1 MKKVLVSLLAV
12 LLLTTSLFAQQ
23 KRAFKET
30 RQHHQQKV
38 HLAKQLNFSA
48 EQKAQAKLYKENA
61 RKQLQELNKN
71 ENITVKEFRDRKAA
85 ILKEQKTKMQGLLTT
100 EQKAKL
106 TELKVQR
113 KEKAAQAQ
121 AMHVQKIKAKF
132 NLSDQQVAQMKAQH
146 DKVRSQMEAIK
157 NNDKLS
163 REERKEKMLA
173 LKTAAKEQ
181 RKKIFT
187 EEQLKKMEELRKNK
201 AAKMQAK

>member
-12 LLLTTSLFAQQ
+12 MLLTTSLFAQQ
-23 KRAFKET
+23 KRAFKPSH
-30 RQHHQQKV
+30 QLQQKT
-38 HLAKQLNFSA
+38 HLAKQLSFSA
-48 EQKAQAKLYKENA
+48 EQKAQAKLYKENT

-85 ILKEQKTKMQGLLTT
+85 ILKEQKTKMQGLLTA

-113 KEKAAQAQ
+113 KEKAVQAQ
-121 AMHVQKIKAKF
+121 ALHLQKMKTKL
-132 NLSDQQVAQMKAQH
+132 NLSDDQVAQMKAQH
-146 DKVRSQMEAIK
+146 DKVRAQMGAIK

-163 REERKEKMLA
+163 RVERKEKMTA
-173 LKTAAKEQ
+173 LKAEAREQ

-187 EEQLKKMEELRKNK
+187 EEQLKKMGELKKNK

>member
-12 LLLTTSLFAQQ
+12 MLLTTSLFAQQ
-23 KRAFKET
+23 KRAFKPSH
-30 RQHHQQKV
+30 QHQQKT
-38 HLAKQLNFSA
+38 HLAKQLSFSA
-48 EQKAQAKLYKENA
+48 EQKAQAKLYKENT
-61 RKQLQELNKN
+61 RKQLQKLNKN

-85 ILKEQKTKMQGLLTT
+85 ILKEQKTKMQGLLTA

-113 KEKAAQAQ
+113 KEKAVQAQ
-121 AMHVQKIKAKF
+121 ALHLQKMKTKL
-132 NLSDQQVAQMKAQH
+132 NLSDDQVAQMKAQH
-146 DKVRSQMEAIK
+146 DKVRAQMGAIK

-163 REERKEKMLA
+163 RVERKEKMTA
-173 LKTAAKEQ
+173 LKAEAREQ

-187 EEQLKKMEELRKNK
+187 EEQLKKMGELKKNK